1 MTVTG
6 NQAKAPGPATFHAG
20 REPGAPGRVRAGNR
34 RPPVESR
41 CAVRALRPSWANLA
55 TVTRGASFRTRCV
68 LLFAAILSI
77 CLAGVASASPREAE
91 THETVSVEPVEPLT
105 GAELEAL
112 VAPVA
117 LYPDDLLA
125 IVLPASTFPLQIVLA
140 ARFLE
145 EREVDPSLEPDAE
158 WDASIVALL
167 NYPEIVALLDR
178 ELKWTW
184 QLGEAVLL
192 QQEDVIAA
200 VADFRA
206 QASAAGNL
214 KSDEK
219 QVVSVSD
226 AGTIEIA
233 PAEPEV
239 IYVPYYDPVEV
250 VSYQPRRVYHYYPR
264 AYPVYYYPYPSG
276 HYFSNGAFWGVTS
289 AFSIGWYSRSLHWHH
304 HGFHDHPYFGYS
316 YYDPFYYRR
325 PHVWLNVYHRDRLR
339 RHDRR
344 HHDDNRWRND
354 DRHRGSR
361 PGRRPD
367 RRGVGSRP
375 GGTDARP
382 ADGLEQPALP
392 PLPAGR
398 GIERTA
404 VAMPGKR
411 SGHIPVHIPVKAAG
425 RVGASSERRAG
436 QSAVRSQRTAERP
449 VRSQGTR
456 RMASSARPQTLNATT
471 GQIRQR
477 PVGNAASGQSRRIS
491 TPIRKPANVQSP
503 AVSTP
508 IRRPAN
514 VRHPAVATPIRKPV
528 NVQRPAVSTPIR
540 KPANVQRPAVSTQI
554 RRPADV
560 QRPAVSPRL
569 PARERPPRATRP
581 ASVRKPT
588 RNSLSGVQQRQ
599 RPKAPS
605 PGARAAPSSR
615 GAAPA
620 VSRNAIASAVKRH
633 AARAARSSSQPSAPQ
648 SALQSAP
655 RNAQRVAKPPP
666 AVRPARA
673 SQQREARQPE
683 RRRPKNLR

>member
-1 MTVTG
+1 
-6 NQAKAPGPATFHAG
+6 
-20 REPGAPGRVRAGNR
+20 
-34 RPPVESR
+34 
-41 CAVRALRPSWANLA
+41 
-55 TVTRGASFRTRCV
+55 ASFRTRCV

-436 QSAVRSQRTAERP
+436 QSAVRSQRTAEGP

>member
-1 MTVTG
+1 M
-6 NQAKAPGPATFHAG
+6 
-20 REPGAPGRVRAGNR
+20 E
-34 RPPVESR
+34 
-41 CAVRALRPSWANLA
+41 RALRPSWANLA
-55 TVTRGASFRTRCV
+55 TLTRGASFRTRCV

-105 GAELEAL
+105 GAELETL

-140 ARFLE
+140 ARFLA
-145 EREVDPSLEPDAE
+145 EREVDPSLEPGAE
-158 WDASIVALL
+158 WDASVVALL

-206 QASAAGNL
+206 QVSAAGNL

-226 AGTIEIA
+226 AGAIEIA

-382 ADGLEQPALP
+382 ADEFEQPALP
-392 PLPAGR
+392 PLPVGR

-411 SGHIPVHIPVKAAG
+411 SGHIPVKAAG
-425 RVGASSERRAG
+425 RQGASSERRADSERRAG

-456 RMASSARPQTLNATT
+456 RMASSAHPRTLNATT

-477 PVGNAASGQSRRIS
+477 PVGNAASSQSRRIS

-503 AVSTP
+503 AVS
-508 IRRPAN
+508 
-514 VRHPAVATPIRKPV
+514 
-528 NVQRPAVSTPIR
+528 SPIR
-540 KPANVQRPAVSTQI
+540 KPASVQRPAVSTQI
-554 RRPADV
+554 RRPANV

-569 PARERPPRATRP
+569 PARERPPRTTRS
-581 ASVRKPT
+581 ASVQKPT

-599 RPKAPS
+599 RPKTPS
-605 PGARAAPSSR
+605 PGARAVPSSR
-615 GAAPA
+615 GTAPA
-620 VSRNAIASAVKRH
+620 MSRNAITSAVKHH
-633 AARAARSSSQPSAPQ
+633 AARAARPSSQPFASRSAP
-648 SALQSAP
+648 QSAP

-673 SQQREARQPE
+673 SQQREARQPD

>member
-1 MTVTG
+1 MTVSGDRTKAFRPTRFRTG
-6 NQAKAPGPATFHAG
+6 ACPGSLEEIS
-20 REPGAPGRVRAGNR
+20 EPVTGLSRVSE
-34 RPPVESR
+34 P
-41 CAVRALRPSWANLA
+41 AVRLSWANLA
-55 TVTRGASFRTRCV
+55 AVTTGASFRTRCA
-68 LLFAAILSI
+68 LLLTAILLI
-77 CLAGVASASPREAE
+77 CLAGIVSASPLTAE
-91 THETVSVEPVEPLT
+91 THEVVSIEPVAPLT

-158 WDASIVALL
+158 WDDSIVALL

-226 AGTIEIA
+226 AGAIEIA

-276 HYFSNGAFWGVTS
+276 HYFSSGAFWGVTS

-367 RRGVGSRP
+367 RHGIGSRP

-382 ADGLEQPALP
+382 ADEFEQPAPP

-404 VAMPGKR
+404 VALPGKR
-411 SGHIPVHIPVKAAG
+411 SGHVPVKAAG
-425 RVGASSERRAG
+425 RPGASSERRAG

-477 PVGNAASGQSRRIS
+477 PVGNAASSQSRRIS
-491 TPIRKPANVQSP
+491 TPIQKPANVQSP

-508 IRRPAN
+508 IRKPAN
-514 VRHPAVATPIRKPV
+514 VRHPAVANPIRKPA
-528 NVQRPAVSTPIR
+528 NMQRPAVSTPIR
-540 KPANVQRPAVSTQI
+540 KPASVQRPGVSTQI

-599 RPKAPS
+599 RPKTPS
-605 PGARAAPSSR
+605 PGVSAAPSSR
-615 GAAPA
+615 GAAPV
-620 VSRNAIASAVKRH
+620 VSRNAIASAVNRH
-633 AARAARSSSQPSAPQ
+633 AARAARSSSQP

-673 SQQREARQPE
+673 SQQREARQPD